1 MYKRQAVPRW
11 ILTPYLVV
19 VWASAAIYDKKRTRG
34 EQSVIPGDI
43 EAYVLSILVIAA
55 LTLVI
60 RIGIV
65 TYRSV
70 KK

>member
-1 MYKRQAVPRW
+1 M
-11 ILTPYLVV
+11 VV

-34 EQSVIPGDI
+34 EQSIIPGDI